1 MWRCKWVEL
10 QIKKLEGQARKY
22 DRKLEGYSQK
32 NLVEAERSS
41 LEGRGIR
48 QHTFSQNNCRSE
60 ILRRKKRRRA
70 EETSDVAAYMS
81 RHNLFSYYG
90 TTLSSSL
97 SGDIGLF
104 FLLPILSLIRCIF
117 TEHRKYIREISHNV
131 LKNPGE
137 KFIYIYFDHW

>member
-1 MWRCKWVEL
+1 MFVFVSRSFTYPLMNIRRKLSSHWRSFIHPLMWRCKWIEL

-90 TTLSSSL
+90 TTLS
-97 SGDIGLF
+97 F
-104 FLLPILSLIRCIF
+104 FTIQ
-117 TEHRKYIREISHNV
+117 
-131 LKNPGE
+131 
-137 KFIYIYFDHW
+137 